1 MVNGGP
7 EAGLTADWAV
17 LGKRPGHVMGYQ
29 VLDGSMPTDRAESY
43 LWGASTGTPE
53 SRDPSAALP
62 WRVFFGSTSTDPT
75 PVCATVETTWD
86 GSRDGTG
93 APSYAW
99 RLFLLDWPQAGAA
112 RLTWSALDEAVP
124 RDERPLPAGSVPLP
138 PSRPPGEQLA
148 VLIDELGFAW
158 AAGVAA
164 LLLDDRRVALVQEPG
179 ANLPDVTERVRAL
192 DAVCALL
199 PYGCRAWLSAATWT
213 GRGEHDI
220 RLVFTAAAR
229 SGQTEVRL
237 GTGLPPEPRGE
248 VARAYLAELL
258 RLNAKQH
265 TTGDLVAHLLSS
277 ADVIPRQNP
286 AEALRV
292 LREADLLDS
301 VVEAVRQGRGNL
313 NDVQRVWERYAVDS
327 LGTDRLA
334 VLVPYL
340 ARCAAHSGCAPDG
353 LALGLLRRH
362 WSRDTP
368 SLLAEDV
375 LARGSTP
382 DSLALARGHLQVMQ
396 ALATERPGGFDALLT
411 ALAASP
417 HQNPEWTGTLVYV
430 TERTL
435 GRSADGADAAV
446 IGSHQA
452 GLRWLGTWLADRDI
466 NHHSAPLLRLVG
478 RAATRPA
485 GELTGWLRFAAFVTG
500 QTGVAAPTERDAA
513 EFTGAHEDA
522 WEVALGLAETARRLE
537 AVGLLYPRLLDVA
550 RTRGEAPARLLAALD
565 RLVPAEDAGLAPTV
579 AADADLLRA
588 LHGHALDGAASAVGL
603 PRARYLPDE
612 RSREAYA
619 SHLGTRLAGDP
630 EAQRAAVEALLGT
643 EPDRGSMGLLDPL
656 TRRMPSLE
664 PLLCDGLEHRLVE
677 DHTRWLELGLPENLL
692 ARLYMRDRLRWLR
705 PVAEFHDAV
714 SAGAPSAQLARV
726 IVSGTPHGV
735 LPPQLLSAVAHYIGL
750 HGGPA
755 AYALAGELRGQRQDL
770 DLALYAALRAS
781 EQTRPVAHMLDDFHQ
796 AEANRHLRLLG
807 APRSEA
813 PSQGPGPQPPTVQ
826 AWTSSPMMWTGTGPR
841 RHAQRSGSRARL
853 RWWPFHRPEWF
864 RGLR

>member
-7 EAGLTADWAV
+7 GAGLTADWAV

-29 VLDGSMPTDRAESY
+29 VLDGSMPRERAESY

-112 RLTWSALDEAVP
+112 RLTWSALDEVVP

-138 PSRPPGEQLA
+138 ASRPPGAQLA
-148 VLIDELGFAW
+148 SLIDELGFAW

-164 LLLDDRRVALVQEPG
+164 LLLDDRRVALVPEPG

-237 GTGLPPEPRGE
+237 GAGPPPEPRGE

-265 TTGDLVAHLLSS
+265 TTGALVAHLLSS
-277 ADVIPRQNP
+277 TDVIPGQNP

-301 VVEAVRQGRGNL
+301 VVEAVRQGRGDL
-313 NDVQRVWERYAVDS
+313 NDVQRVLERYPVDAI
-327 LGTDRLA
+327 GTERLA

-340 ARCAAHSGCAPDG
+340 ARCAALSGCAPEG

-362 WSRDTP
+362 RSPDTP
-368 SLLAEDV
+368 TLLAEDV
-375 LARGSTP
+375 LARGATQ
-382 DSLALARGHLQVMQ
+382 DSLTLARGHLQVMQ
-396 ALATERPGGFDALLT
+396 AVETEQPGAFDVLLT
-411 ALAASP
+411 ALASSP
-417 HQNPEWTGTLVYV
+417 HQDPEWIGTLAYV
-430 TERTL
+430 TERTM
-435 GRSADGADAAV
+435 GRSTGAADAAV
-446 IGSHQA
+446 IGSHPA
-452 GLRWLGTWLADRDI
+452 GLRWLRTWLEDRAI
-466 NHHSAPLLRLVG
+466 HHHSAPLLRLVAC
-478 RAATRPA
+478 AATRPA

-500 QTGVAAPTERDAA
+500 QAGADVPTERDAA
-513 EFTGAHEDA
+513 EFTGADEDA
-522 WEVALGLAETARRLE
+522 WEVALGLAATARRPE
-537 AVGLLYPRLLDVA
+537 AVGLLYPRLLEVA
-550 RTRGEAPARLLAALD
+550 RTRGEASTRLPAALD
-565 RLVPAEDAGLAPTV
+565 SLVPAGDAGLVPTV
-579 AADADLLRA
+579 AADADLLRV
-588 LHGHALDGAASAVGL
+588 LHGHTRGGAPSGL
-603 PRARYLPDE
+603 SLACAPYLPDE

-619 SHLGTRLAGDP
+619 SRLGTRLAQVP
-630 EAQRAAVEALLGT
+630 EAERAVVEALLGT
-643 EPDRGSMGLLDPL
+643 EPDRGSMRLLAPL
-656 TRRMPSLE
+656 TQRMPSLAH
-664 PLLCDGLEHRLVE
+664 PLCDGLERRLV
-677 DHTRWLELGLPENLL
+677 DNHTRWLEFGLPADLL
-692 ARLYMRDRLRWLR
+692 ALLYTRDRLRWLR
-705 PVAEFHDAV
+705 PVVEFHDAV
-714 SAGAPSAQLARV
+714 SAGVSPAGLARV
-726 IVSGTPHGV
+726 IVSGAPHGV
-735 LPPQLLSAVAHYIGL
+735 FAPQLLSAVADHIDTSGA
-750 HGGPA
+750 PA
-755 AYALAGELRGQRQDL
+755 AYALAGELRLVRQDL
-770 DLALYAALRAS
+770 DLALYAALRGAA
-781 EQTRPVAHMLDDFHQ
+781 ETRHVAHTLDEFHRD
-796 AEANRHLRLLG
+796 EIRRHRRLLG
-807 APRSEA
+807 EPRSEA

-826 AWTSSPMMWTGTGPR
+826 AWAAPPMTPAVTGPR
-841 RHAQRSGSRARL
+841 RHAQRSGPLAWL
-853 RWWPFHRPEWF
+853 RWPFHRPDWF